1 MNLECFQPS
10 FGASVHLNVRCLVG
24 LFGATKEDGLDE
36 AFSALLDQDQDEE
49 IDHTGILNYALGSE
63 DADRV
68 QFLVGSQSLK
78 QNESQVT
85 LITLVE
91 SNSVHPTHLVKQ
103 TFAHPDGEVVGL
115 TALPAQPNWFVT
127 TFSHYS
133 ADRPDLRTGARV
145 WRLPSLLSAA
155 SGGEA
160 EQELGL
166 SSTGSDDHDATQL
179 SNTLDYV
186 TTLPLDGFAHIR
198 RVAAS
203 PSTNCADL
211 ACIVGPPIGN
221 ADSKGGGSSSAA
233 TAAAHAFTSH
243 LVLLQAPSPSG
254 SGDYRVS
261 ASAQLCLPPSAQIY
275 TSYLKTNLGHLF
287 KTAQSNGR
295 VAITS
300 QPNAI
305 RWSTCQQAGQVAV
318 AFDAGILGWD
328 IRSMKPCYW
337 LEAAHWPCV
346 RDLDFNPHCP
356 NLLVTGG
363 DDGCVRLWDLRFL
376 KSKLH
381 PRDSVVQTGPSPHG
395 GTLAKSTRTRQ
406 SWLSGLN
413 TDVATEPLYSIQS
426 HSHWVWSVRYHPT
439 RDQLLLS
446 SGSDSRVCLYNLSQF
461 SSDIMLDD
469 VHSPTES
476 RLDSVPNTVGGD
488 HTSLQTTD
496 SDGSAHHTDRKLHD
510 GLIARL
516 EQHEDSVYAVDWS
529 PVDPWYFA
537 SVSYDGNLLI
547 NQVPEPVKMHILL
560 QPKLDDADVA
570 EE

>member
-1 MNLECFQPS
+1 MPVCLCWGFGPS
-10 FGASVHLNVRCLVG
+10 
-24 LFGATKEDGLDE
+24 
-36 AFSALLDQDQDEE
+36 
-49 IDHTGILNYALGSE
+49 
-63 DADRV
+63 
-68 QFLVGSQSLK
+68 
-78 QNESQVT
+78 
-85 LITLVE
+85 
-91 SNSVHPTHLVKQ
+91 
-103 TFAHPDGEVVGL
+103 
-115 TALPAQPNWFVT
+115 
-127 TFSHYS
+127 
-133 ADRPDLRTGARV
+133 
-145 WRLPSLLSAA
+145 
-155 SGGEA
+155 
-160 EQELGL
+160 
-166 SSTGSDDHDATQL
+166 
-179 SNTLDYV
+179 
-186 TTLPLDGFAHIR
+186 
-198 RVAAS
+198 
-203 PSTNCADL
+203 
-211 ACIVGPPIGN
+211 
-221 ADSKGGGSSSAA
+221 SKGGSSSVANAA
-233 TAAAHAFTSH
+233 THAFTSH

-287 KTAQSNGR
+287 KTVQTNGR

-300 QPNAI
+300 PPNAI

-318 AFDAGILGWD
+318 AFDAGVLGWD

-337 LEAAHWPCV
+337 LEAAHWPSV

-381 PRDSVVQTGPSPHG
+381 PHDSTQIAPSTDRG
-395 GTLAKSTRTRQ
+395 LASTRTRQ
-406 SWLSGLN
+406 GWLSGLS
-413 TDVATEPLYSIQS
+413 TEVATEPLYSIQS

-461 SSDIMLDD
+461 SSDVMLGD
-469 VHSPTES
+469 VPTTRSAS
-476 RLDSVPNTVGGD
+476 RLDPIHNITDAAD
-488 HTSLQTTD
+488 HTSVKTAD
-496 SDGSAHHTDRKLHD
+496 SDVCSNRAENSVLRD

-560 QPKLDDADVA
+560 QSKVDDEDAT
-570 EE
+570 EP

>member
-1 MNLECFQPS
+1 MLMCVVLVDIGLAAFVYPLEVNGFEKSGNS
-10 FGASVHLNVRCLVG
+10 FGIASH
-24 LFGATKEDGLDE
+24 
-36 AFSALLDQDQDEE
+36 
-49 IDHTGILNYALGSE
+49 
-63 DADRV
+63 
-68 QFLVGSQSLK
+68 
-78 QNESQVT
+78 
-85 LITLVE
+85 
-91 SNSVHPTHLVKQ
+91 
-103 TFAHPDGEVVGL
+103 
-115 TALPAQPNWFVT
+115 
-127 TFSHYS
+127 
-133 ADRPDLRTGARV
+133 
-145 WRLPSLLSAA
+145 
-155 SGGEA
+155 
-160 EQELGL
+160 
-166 SSTGSDDHDATQL
+166 
-179 SNTLDYV
+179 
-186 TTLPLDGFAHIR
+186 
-198 RVAAS
+198 
-203 PSTNCADL
+203 PSTSCADL
-211 ACIVGPPIGN
+211 ACIVGPPVGN
-221 ADSKGGGSSSAA
+221 TDSKSGYSSAA
-233 TAAAHAFTSH
+233 ASTHSSTSH

-254 SGDYRVS
+254 SGDYSVS
-261 ASAQLCLPPSAQIY
+261 ASAQLCLPPSAQIF

-287 KTAQSNGR
+287 KTVQSNGR

-305 RWSTCQQAGQVAV
+305 RWSPYQQAAQIAV

-381 PRDSVVQTGPSPHG
+381 PSDPGSETSASTQTALRGRSGWPSC
-395 GTLAKSTRTRQ
+395 LSTE
-406 SWLSGLN
+406 
-413 TDVATEPLYSIQS
+413 VATEPLYSIQS

-446 SGSDSRVCLYNLSQF
+446 AGSDSRVCLYNLSQF
-461 SSDIMLDD
+461 SSDVLLGDMGSTRAEKKTDPLNTAVD
-469 VHSPTES
+469 V
-476 RLDSVPNTVGGD
+476 D
-488 HTSLQTTD
+488 HTSLKTLD
-496 SDGSAHHTDRKLHD
+496 SDGGSDRRDKLRD

-560 QPKLDDADVA
+560 QSKVDD
-570 EE
+570 EEEE